1 MSNAANSMLRAVVY
15 GRVQGVGFR
24 FFVQDEAAKLGLTG
38 YARNLSNG
46 RSVEVVAEGPTPALD
61 RLLASLRRGP
71 PCPSSRRWT
80 PHGVK
85 RWASTRNSP
94 SGSMTDTELQ
104 QDGFV

>member
-1 MSNAANSMLRAVVY
+1 MSDAASSMLRAVVH

-71 PCPSSRRWT
+71 SMSF
-80 PHGVK
+80 VEK
-85 RWASTRNSP
+85 VDASWGEALGEYKEFAVR
-94 SGSMTDTELQ
+94 
-104 QDGFV
+104 